1 MSAIAVQPA
10 TVTALLIL
18 FFFLVSFIWGFRIL
32 APAIKRNVVLILF
45 LLLAVLVYGLIIV
58 TFFTMN

>member
-32 APAIKRNVVLILF
+32 ASAIKRNVVLILF

-58 TFFTMN
+58 TFFAMD